1 MDGAQVTH
9 GTSHHIVNFTPETR
23 CIVYGLQN
31 RAVQGML
38 DFDFM
43 CKVRPSVYYHQLQR
57 TAAVL
62 HTLCSLFPSIRA

>member
-1 MDGAQVTH
+1 MTH
-9 GTSHHIVNFTPETR
+9 GVSHHIVNFTPESR

-43 CKVRPSVYYHQLQR
+43 CKVPP
-57 TAAVL
+57 
-62 HTLCSLFPSIRA
+62 LFIHHLG